1 MVNALLRRL
10 SQLSLPVA
18 LFALPL
24 LLPVPVHSQETT
36 VQSRASETEVA
47 DPASEVAPPGLVVEA
62 GDAPI
67 DATIALR
74 MQQEL
79 MQLLGRVESAL
90 VAAQSLGQLGD
101 VALQSLDAELQGVT
115 MSYVDG
121 GTQVEAAKTLLREFP
136 GLVRQGNYGEA
147 RSRWLEARSQLWAS
161 YPNDRPR
168 NNAPEV
174 RSIWLDRGT
183 IVRAGSKAGLE
194 LLFDRFARAG
204 INTVFFE
211 TLNAGYTIYPSQ
223 VTGQQNPLTEGWD
236 PPTSRH

>member
-136 GLVRQGNYGEA
+136 GLVRQGETMG
-147 RSRWLEARSQLWAS
+147 RH
-161 YPNDRPR
+161 
-168 NNAPEV
+168 
-174 RSIWLDRGT
+174 DRGGWRRDRNSGPVT
-183 IVRAGSKAGLE
+183 PTTDPAITPQKCAPFGSIAAP
-194 LLFDRFARAG
+194 LFGPGQKLDWNFYLTVLPAPVSTQSFLKPSMQG
-204 INTVFFE
+204 IPFIP
-211 TLNAGYTIYPSQ
+211 AK
-223 VTGQQNPLTEGWD
+223 
-236 PPTSRH
+236 